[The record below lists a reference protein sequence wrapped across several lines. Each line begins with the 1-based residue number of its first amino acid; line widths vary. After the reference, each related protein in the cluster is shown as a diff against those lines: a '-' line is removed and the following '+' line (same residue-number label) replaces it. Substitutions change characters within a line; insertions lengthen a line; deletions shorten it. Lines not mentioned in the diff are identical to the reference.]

1 MKKDIIIGIALSVL
15 VIAIIQFSLTKSFSH
30 YTFKA
35 EKSIEDTIAIKPIV
49 REYGFP
55 VDSFKITSGRIRWNE
70 PLAILLSKKYNVDYA
85 VIETVAQRA
94 IGEFDLRKIRARNK
108 YLILNSLDSA
118 EIVQYFIYE
127 HSPTEYVVFSL
138 TDSIWVEKRDRKI
151 KNVRQ
156 YTSATI
162 ETSLWNTMIDNNLNP
177 VLANDLSD
185 IFAWTIDFFGLQKG
199 DSFTAIYD
207 EEFVDDTLSIGIG
220 HIYSVVFNHRG
231 KDYYAFQF
239 VQDSVISFFDEQGNS
254 LRKTFLKA
262 PLRFNRI
269 SSGFSYS
276 RLHPILKIRR
286 PHTGIDYA
294 APIGTPVYSIGDG
307 IVTQKKFTK
316 QGGRQIKIKHNSIY
330 VTAYLHLNGY
340 AKGIKL
346 GSHVKQGQLIGY
358 VGKTGLATGPHL
370 DFRFWKN
377 GKPVNPLKVK
387 APPVEPIKEINMDPY
402 RKVMKHWLHQLDS
415 IHVTENQ
422 DTSLVI

>member
-1 MKKDIIIGIALSVL
+1 MKKDILIGIVLSALV
-15 VIAIIQFSLTKSFSH
+15 VAIIQFSLIRSFSH
-30 YTFKA
+30 YTYKT
-35 EKSIEDTIAIKPIV
+35 EKSFEDTIAIKPIV

-55 VDSFKITSGRIRWNE
+55 VDSFNITRGRIRWNE
-70 PLAILLSKKYNVDYA
+70 PLATLLSKKYKVDYA

-108 YLILNSLDSA
+108 YLVLKSLDSA
-118 EIVQYFIYE
+118 EIAQYFIYE

-138 TDSIWVEKRDRKI
+138 ADSIWVEKRDRKI
-151 KNVRQ
+151 KNVRR
-156 YTSATI
+156 YSSATI
-162 ETSLWNTMIDNNLNP
+162 ETSLWNAMIDNRLNP

-199 DSFTAIYD
+199 DRFTAIYD
-207 EEFVDDTLSIGIG
+207 EEYVDDTLSIGIG
-220 HIYSVVFNHRG
+220 HIYSVVFNHMG

-307 IVTQKKFTK
+307 IVTQKKYTK

-358 VGKTGLATGPHL
+358 VGKTGLSTGPHL

-387 APPVEPIKEINMDPY
+387 APPVEPIKEFNMDPY

-415 IHVTENQ
+415 ITQEEVPNVM
-422 DTSLVI
+422 SNV

>member
-1 MKKDIIIGIALSVL
+1 MKKDILVGIALSAMV
-15 VIAIIQFSLTKSFSH
+15 VVIIQFSLTKSLSH
-30 YTFKA
+30 YTYKA

-55 VDSFKITSGRIRWNE
+55 VDSFNITRGRIRWNE
-70 PLAILLSKKYNVDYA
+70 PLAILLSKKYKVDYA
-85 VIETVAQRA
+85 VIETLVQNAK
-94 IGEFDLRKIRARNK
+94 GKFDLRKIRARNK
-108 YLILNSLDSA
+108 YILLKSLDSA
-118 EIVQYFIYE
+118 EIAQYFIYE
-127 HSPTEYVVFSL
+127 HSSTEYIVFSL
-138 TDSIWVEKRDRKI
+138 ADSIWVEKRDRKI
-151 KNVRQ
+151 KTLRR
-156 YTSATI
+156 YSSATI
-162 ETSLWNTMIDNNLNP
+162 ETSLWNAMIDNNLNP
-177 VLANDLSD
+177 MLANDLSD
-185 IFAWTIDFFGLQKG
+185 VFAWSIDFFGLQKG
-199 DSFTAIYD
+199 DHFTAIYD
-207 EEFVDDTLSIGIG
+207 EEFVDDATSIGIG
-220 HIYSVVFNHRG
+220 HIYSVVFNHMG
-231 KDYYAFQF
+231 KDFYAFQF

-307 IVTQKKFTK
+307 IVTQKKYTK

-330 VTAYLHLNGY
+330 ITGYLHLNGY

-377 GKPVNPLKVK
+377 GKPVNPLKIK
-387 APPVEPIKEINMDPY
+387 APPVEPVKEENMEPY

-415 IHVTENQ
+415 ISIKESRNS
-422 DTSLVI
+422 SLVL